1 MARIDRISVD
11 ALDERRLEEV
21 RENVRAERDAEAAR
35 PLSVAVMGQA
45 GVGKSSLLNALFG
58 TDLTVGDVKPVPEKP
73 QAVTVAGNSGHHLTF
88 WDMPGIGE
96 SPATDP
102 AYAAMYVE
110 KLAEADVVIWAVHAD
125 SRSAAYDAERLRLLL
140 AGADDEERRHVMSKL
155 TVVLTKADTLTPP
168 PWIFDMRG
176 RHGTFV
182 PSAQLAGRLA
192 AKAAYFERAL
202 LEPWDDVLTATTYDT
217 GGFTPADDRLAS
229 DGHAVRYR
237 GHFSQAVCD
246 AYRAAHPEHAEVFQR
261 LRDNHRVLP
270 CSALFRFNLAPLL
283 VTVVSKL
290 GPTAIF
296 RFQRLL
302 DDVTALGGVPVA
314 DMRGFGNFMIW
325 DGVRGVTAFDLGRH
339 PFNPL

>member
-1 MARIDRISVD
+1 M
-11 ALDERRLEEV
+11 
-21 RENVRAERDAEAAR
+21 
-35 PLSVAVMGQA
+35 
-45 GVGKSSLLNALFG
+45 GKSSLLNALFG
-58 TDLTVGDVKPVPEKP
+58 ARLTVGDVKPVPEKP
-73 QAVTVAGNSGHHLTF
+73 QSVTVPGNSGHHLTF

-96 SPATDP
+96 SPVTDP

-125 SRSAAYDAERLRLLL
+125 SRSAAYDAERLRVLL

-182 PSAQLAGRLA
+182 PSAQLAGRLE
-192 AKAAYFERAL
+192 AKAAYFEQAL
-202 LEPWDDVLTATTYDT
+202 LEPWDDLLTATTYNT
-217 GGFTPADDRLAS
+217 GGFTVSDDRLTF

-237 GHFSQAVCD
+237 GHFSQRVCD
-246 AYRAAHPEHAEVFQR
+246 AYSAAHPEHAEVFNR

-270 CSALFRFNLAPLL
+270 CSSLFRYNLAPLL
-283 VTVVSKL
+283 VTVVNKL

-302 DDVTALGGVPVA
+302 DDVAALGGVPVA
-314 DMRGFGNFMIW
+314 DMRGYGNFMIW
-325 DGVRGVTAFDLGRH
+325 DGMRGVTAFDLGQYPLH
-339 PFNPL
+339 PL